1 MKQNAKIFL
10 LLTLF
15 VVKLHAGVTF
25 NDIAGLPEV
34 KSQLFDVV
42 SYLKKPAVY
51 QDFGAIVS
59 HGILI
64 SGPSGS
70 GKTLVAKA
78 IAGEANCVIYQ
89 INRATFI
96 GMTPAQMLA
105 KCEDLFAQACNTSP
119 CVVLIEELD
128 VVLNNF
134 GTSKFDAI
142 TKLTIL
148 FDQIKSAKDS
158 FVVVATTANLD
169 QVDKALLITDR
180 FDYQVAMPV
189 LDLVGREEL
198 IKMYQKKAKLDP
210 DLDLRKVA
218 LMTFGW
224 NTGEIIKLIN
234 LAKLSAIKNNH
245 DIVDISDFEQA
256 DEKIYAGE
264 VKQYIHTDLDRKV
277 TAYHEAG
284 HALVTLLLPDLSGSF
299 DRVTILS
306 RERYVGVSIRLNEDQ
321 KCGYSKNNYLSGIR
335 VSLAGRAAEEL
346 VFNEITTG
354 ASGDLEAATAVARR
368 IICRYGMTPEAVG
381 MAVYS
386 QKNGDYVYS
395 QALAEKI
402 DLAVI
407 QILDDCYAQV
417 KELLV
422 NNRDKL
428 DILANALIEKETVY
442 ASEIYALL
450 GIEPK

>member
-1 MKQNAKIFL
+1 
-10 LLTLF
+10 
-15 VVKLHAGVTF
+15 
-25 NDIAGLPEV
+25 
-34 KSQLFDVV
+34 
-42 SYLKKPAVY
+42 
-51 QDFGAIVS
+51 
-59 HGILI
+59 
-64 SGPSGS
+64 
-70 GKTLVAKA
+70 
-78 IAGEANCVIYQ
+78 
-89 INRATFI
+89 
-96 GMTPAQMLA
+96 MLA